1 MTCTRISDSVIICHE
16 PDAPPM
22 PSRGLERRRRIIDRL
37 REDGIR
43 LTQVYRGHQ
52 LRRMQAAGR
61 AYLAMMERTND
72 GSWAMGWVLSSIYDC
87 VDLPCHEVEYTE

>member
-1 MTCTRISDSVIICHE
+1 MTCTRISDNIIICHE

-43 LTQVYRGHQ
+43 LTQVYCGHQ
-52 LRRMQAAGR
+52 LRRMRAAGK
-61 AYLAMMERTND
+61 AYLAMMERAND
-72 GSWAMGWVLSSIYDC
+72 GSWAMGWVLSSIYEC
-87 VDLPCHEVEYTE
+87 LDLPYHEGAYIE

>member
-1 MTCTRISDSVIICHE
+1 MIVCHE

-52 LRRMQAAGR
+52 LRRMQAAGK
-61 AYLAMMERTND
+61 AYLAMMERAND
-72 GSWAMGWVLSSIYDC
+72 GSWAMGWALSSIYDC